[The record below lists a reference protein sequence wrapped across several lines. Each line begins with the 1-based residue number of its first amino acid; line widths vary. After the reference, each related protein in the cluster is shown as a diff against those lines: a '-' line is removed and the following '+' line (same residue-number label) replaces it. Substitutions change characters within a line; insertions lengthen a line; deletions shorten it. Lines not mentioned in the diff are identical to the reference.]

1 MLAEQNHLHKA
12 QKAIFDFVKMS
23 GASNDFVIID
33 NRSKPKKID
42 VEIVKKICHR
52 QNIGCDQLILVNNSL
67 DNPAEI
73 ACEMQIFNSDG
84 SESSTCG
91 NATRCVAKIIFDE
104 DLSKDKIKIKTQ
116 AGILDCFKINEDL
129 IKVNLGAPK
138 VINPQI
144 TLEGF
149 DFIHINVGN
158 PHAVAFVA
166 SIPQDEIFFKTGTK
180 VENNLQY
187 FPQKTNVEFAKII
200 NDSLIEVRVFERGVG
215 ETLACGSGACAVG
228 FSAIYKNLIKNK
240 SVTVRFKGG
249 DLLIEFDG
257 TNIFMT
263 AGTQKIFKGII
274 DEDFLQ

>member
-1 MLAEQNHLHKA
+1 MLAEQNHLHKTP
-12 QKAIFDFVKMS
+12 KMIFDFVKMS

-33 NRSKPKKID
+33 NRFNVKKIN

-52 QNIGCDQLILVNNSL
+52 QNIGCDQLILINNS
-67 DNPAEI
+67 NEKSAQI

-84 SESSTCG
+84 SQSSTCG

-104 DLSKDKIKIKTQ
+104 DLSKNKIKIRTQ
-116 AGILDCFKINEDL
+116 AGILECFKISEDL
-129 IKVNLGAPK
+129 IKVNLGVPK
-138 VINPQI
+138 VVSSSIN
-144 TLEGF
+144 LEGF
-149 DFIHINVGN
+149 EFIHINIGN
-158 PHAVAFVA
+158 PHAVTFVA
-166 SIPQDEIFFKTGTK
+166 SIPNDEIFFKTGQK
-180 VENNLQY
+180 VENNLEY

-228 FSAIYKNLIKNK
+228 FSAIYKNLIKNTA
-240 SVTVRFKGG
+240 VNVRFKGG

-257 TNIFMT
+257 ANIFMT

-274 DEDFLQ
+274 DEDFLS

>member
-1 MLAEQNHLHKA
+1 MLAEQNHLHKTP
-12 QKAIFDFVKMS
+12 KMIFDFVKMS
-23 GASNDFVIID
+23 GASNDFIIID
-33 NRSKPKKID
+33 NRFNVKKIN

-52 QNIGCDQLILVNNSL
+52 QNIGCDQLILINNSSEKS
-67 DNPAEI
+67 AQI
-73 ACEMQIFNSDG
+73 ACEMQIFNRDG
-84 SESSTCG
+84 SESSNCG

-104 DLSKDKIKIKTQ
+104 DLSKNKIKIRTQ
-116 AGILDCFKINEDL
+116 AGILECFKISEDL
-129 IKVNLGAPK
+129 IKVNLGVPK
-138 VINPQI
+138 VVNSSIN
-144 TLEGF
+144 LEGF
-149 DFIHINVGN
+149 EFIHINVGN

-166 SIPQDEIFFKTGTK
+166 SIPNDEIFFKTGQK

-228 FSAIYKNLIKNK
+228 FSAIYKNLIKNTA
-240 SVTVRFKGG
+240 VNVRFKGG

-274 DEDFLQ
+274 DDDFLQ

>member
-1 MLAEQNHLHKA
+1 MLAEQNHLHKSS
-12 QKAIFDFVKMS
+12 KNIFDFVKMS

-33 NRSKPKKID
+33 NRFKPKKIN

-52 QNIGCDQLILVNNSL
+52 QNIGCDQLILINNSL
-67 DNPAEI
+67 DKSTEI

-104 DLSKDKIKIKTQ
+104 DLSKNKIKIKTQ
-116 AGILDCFKINEDL
+116 AGILDCYKINEDL
-129 IKVNLGAPK
+129 IKVNLGVPK
-138 VINPQI
+138 VVNPQI
-144 TLEGF
+144 NLEGF
-149 DFIHINVGN
+149 EFIHISVGN
-158 PHAVAFVA
+158 PHAVAFVD
-166 SIPQDEIFFKTGTK
+166 SIPQDEIFFKTGAK

>member
-1 MLAEQNHLHKA
+1 MLAEQNHLHKLS
-12 QKAIFDFVKMS
+12 KNIFDFVKMS

-33 NRSKPKKID
+33 NRFKPKKIN

-52 QNIGCDQLILVNNSL
+52 QNIGCDQLILINNSL
-67 DNPAEI
+67 DKSTEI

-104 DLSKDKIKIKTQ
+104 DLSKNKIKIKTQ
-116 AGILDCFKINEDL
+116 AGILDCYKINEDL

-138 VINPQI
+138 VVNPQI
-144 TLEGF
+144 NLEGF
-149 DFIHINVGN
+149 EFIHISVGN
-158 PHAVAFVA
+158 PHAVAFVD
-166 SIPQDEIFFKTGTK
+166 SIPQDEIFFKTGAK

-187 FPQKTNVEFAKII
+187 FPKKTNVEFAKII

-249 DLLIEFDG
+249 DLLIDFDG

-274 DEDFLQ
+274 DDDFLQ

>member
-1 MLAEQNHLHKA
+1 MLAEQNHLHKTP
-12 QKAIFDFVKMS
+12 KMIFDFFKMS

-33 NRSKPKKID
+33 NRFDIKKIN

-52 QNIGCDQLILVNNSL
+52 QNIGCDQLILINNST
-67 DNPAEI
+67 DKSAEI

-84 SESSTCG
+84 SESATCG

-104 DLSKDKIKIKTQ
+104 DSSKNKIKIKTQ
-116 AGILDCFKINEDL
+116 AGILDCFRINEDL
-129 IKVNLGAPK
+129 IKVNLGVPK
-138 VINPQI
+138 VVDSKIN
-144 TLEGF
+144 LEGF
-149 DFIHINVGN
+149 EFIHIDVGN
-158 PHAVAFVA
+158 PHAVSFVE
-166 SIPQDEIFFKTGTK
+166 SIPQDEIFFKAGQK

-228 FSAIYKNLIKNK
+228 FSAIYKNLIKNTA
-240 SVTVRFKGG
+240 VTVRFKGG

-257 TNIFMT
+257 INIFMT

-274 DEDFLQ
+274 DENFLS

>member
-1 MLAEQNHLHKA
+1 MV
-12 QKAIFDFVKMS
+12 FDFVKMS

-33 NRSKPKKID
+33 NRFNIKKIN

-52 QNIGCDQLILVNNSL
+52 QNIGCDQLILINNS
-67 DNPAEI
+67 NEKSTEI
-73 ACEMQIFNSDG
+73 SCEMQIFNSDG

-104 DLSKDKIKIKTQ
+104 DLSKNKIKIKTQ
-116 AGILDCFKINEDL
+116 AGILECFKINEDL
-129 IKVNLGAPK
+129 IKVNLGTPK
-138 VINPQI
+138 VVNPQI
-144 TLEGF
+144 NLEGF
-149 DFIHINVGN
+149 EFIHINVGN
-158 PHAVAFVA
+158 PHAVAFVN
-166 SIPQDEIFFKTGTK
+166 SIPQDEIFFKTGQK
-180 VENNLQY
+180 VENNLQH

-228 FSAIYKNLIKNK
+228 FSAIYKNLIKNTAVK
-240 SVTVRFKGG
+240 IRFKGG

>member
-1 MLAEQNHLHKA
+1 MLAEQNHLHKSS
-12 QKAIFDFVKMS
+12 KNIFDFVKMS
-23 GASNDFVIID
+23 GASNDFIIID
-33 NRSKPKKID
+33 NRLNLKKID

-52 QNIGCDQLILVNNSL
+52 QNIGCDQLILINNSL

-84 SESSTCG
+84 SQSSTCG

-104 DLSKDKIKIKTQ
+104 DLSKNKIKIKTQ
-116 AGILDCFKINEDL
+116 AGILDCFKINENL

-138 VINPQI
+138 VVNSSIN
-144 TLEGF
+144 LEGF
-149 DFIHINVGN
+149 EFIHINVGN
-158 PHAVAFVA
+158 PHAVCFVG
-166 SIPQDEIFFKTGTK
+166 SIPQDEIFFKTGAK

-240 SVTVRFKGG
+240 SVIVRFKGG

>member
-1 MLAEQNHLHKA
+1 MLAEQNHLHKTP
-12 QKAIFDFVKMS
+12 KMIFDFVKMS

-33 NRSKPKKID
+33 NRSNQKKIN

-52 QNIGCDQLILVNNSL
+52 QNIGCDQLILINNSL

-104 DLSKDKIKIKTQ
+104 DLSKNKIKIKTQ
-116 AGILDCFKINEDL
+116 AGILDCYKINEDL

-138 VINPQI
+138 VVNPQI
-144 TLEGF
+144 NLEGF
-149 DFIHINVGN
+149 EFIHISVGN
-158 PHAVAFVA
+158 PHAVAFVD
-166 SIPQDEIFFKTGTK
+166 SIPQDEIFFKTGAK

-274 DEDFLQ
+274 DDDFLQ

>member
-1 MLAEQNHLHKA
+1 MLAEQNHLHKSS
-12 QKAIFDFVKMS
+12 KNIFDFVKMS
-23 GASNDFVIID
+23 GASNDFIIID
-33 NRSKPKKID
+33 NRFKPKKIN

-52 QNIGCDQLILVNNSL
+52 QNIGCDQLILINNSL
-67 DNPAEI
+67 DKSTEI

-104 DLSKDKIKIKTQ
+104 DSSKNKIKIKTQ
-116 AGILDCFKINEDL
+116 AGILDCYKINEDL

-138 VINPQI
+138 VVNPQI
-144 TLEGF
+144 NLEGF
-149 DFIHINVGN
+149 EFIHISVGN
-158 PHAVAFVA
+158 PHAVAFVD
-166 SIPQDEIFFKTGTK
+166 SIPQDEIFFKTGAK

-187 FPQKTNVEFAKII
+187 FPKKTNVEFAKII

-240 SVTVRFKGG
+240 VVTVSFKGG

>member
-1 MLAEQNHLHKA
+1 MLVAQNHLPKS
-12 QKAIFDFVKMS
+12 QKMVFDFVKMS

-33 NRSKPKKID
+33 NRNYPKKINT
-42 VEIVKKICHR
+42 EIVKKICHR
-52 QNIGCDQLILVNNSL
+52 SNIGCDQLILINNSL
-67 DNPAEI
+67 DKSAEI

-84 SESSTCG
+84 SQSSTCG

-104 DLSKDKIKIKTQ
+104 DLSKNKIKIKTQ

-129 IKVNLGAPK
+129 IKVNLGVPK
-138 VINPQI
+138 VVNPQI
-144 TLEGF
+144 NLEGF
-149 DFIHINVGN
+149 EFIHINVGN

-166 SIPQDEIFFKTGTK
+166 SIPQDEIFFKTGAK
-180 VENNLQY
+180 VENNLQH

-228 FSAIYKNLIKNK
+228 FSAIYKNLIKN
-240 SVTVRFKGG
+240 SAVTVRFKGG

-257 TNIFMT
+257 TFIFMT

-274 DEDFLQ
+274 DEDFLS

>member
-1 MLAEQNHLHKA
+1 MLVEQNHLHKTP
-12 QKAIFDFVKMS
+12 KAIFDFVKMS

-33 NRSKPKKID
+33 NRLNHKKIN

-52 QNIGCDQLILVNNSL
+52 QNIGCDQLILINNSA
-67 DNPAEI
+67 DKSDEI

-104 DLSKDKIKIKTQ
+104 DFSKNKIKINTQ
-116 AGILDCFKINEDL
+116 AGILDCFKVNEDL

-138 VINPQI
+138 VVNPQI
-144 TLEGF
+144 MLESF
-149 DFIHINVGN
+149 EFIHINVGN
-158 PHAVAFVA
+158 PHAVAFVS
-166 SIPQDEIFFKTGTK
+166 SIPRDEIFFKTGAK

-228 FSAIYKNLIKNK
+228 FSAIYKNLIKNTAL
-240 SVTVRFKGG
+240 TVRFKGG

>member
-1 MLAEQNHLHKA
+1 MLAEQNHLPKS
-12 QKAIFDFVKMS
+12 KKMVFDFVKMS

-33 NRSKPKKID
+33 NRFYPKKINT
-42 VEIVKKICHR
+42 EIVKKICHR
-52 QNIGCDQLILVNNSL
+52 SNIGCDQLILINNSS
-67 DNPAEI
+67 DNFAEI

-84 SESSTCG
+84 SQSSTCG

-104 DLSKDKIKIKTQ
+104 DLSKNKIKIKTQ

-129 IKVNLGAPK
+129 IKVNLGVPK
-138 VINPQI
+138 VVNSQIN
-144 TLEGF
+144 LEGF
-149 DFIHINVGN
+149 EFIHINVGN

-180 VENNLQY
+180 VENNLQH

-228 FSAIYKNLIKNK
+228 FSAIYKNLIKN
-240 SVTVRFKGG
+240 SAVTVRFKGG
-249 DLLIEFDG
+249 DLFIEFDG
-257 TNIFMT
+257 TYIFMT

-274 DEDFLQ
+274 DEDFIS

>member
-1 MLAEQNHLHKA
+1 MLAEQNHLHKLS
-12 QKAIFDFVKMS
+12 KNIFDFVKMS

-33 NRSKPKKID
+33 NRFKPKKIN

-52 QNIGCDQLILVNNSL
+52 QNIGCDQLILINNSL
-67 DNPAEI
+67 DKSTEI

-104 DLSKDKIKIKTQ
+104 DLSKNKIKIKTQ
-116 AGILDCFKINEDL
+116 AGILDCYKINEDL

-138 VINPQI
+138 VVNPQI
-144 TLEGF
+144 NLEGF
-149 DFIHINVGN
+149 EFIHISVGN
-158 PHAVAFVA
+158 PQAVAFVD

>member
-1 MLAEQNHLHKA
+1 MLAEQNHLHKSS
-12 QKAIFDFVKMS
+12 KNIFDFVKMS
-23 GASNDFVIID
+23 GASNDFIIID
-33 NRSKPKKID
+33 NRLNLKKID

-52 QNIGCDQLILVNNSL
+52 QNIGCDQLILINNSS
-67 DNPAEI
+67 DNSAEI

-158 PHAVAFVA
+158 PHAVCFVA
-166 SIPQDEIFFKTGTK
+166 SIPQDEIFFKTGAK

>member
-1 MLAEQNHLHKA
+1 MLVEQNHLHRSSKN
-12 QKAIFDFVKMS
+12 IFDFVKMS

-33 NRSKPKKID
+33 TRLNPKKIN

-52 QNIGCDQLILVNNSL
+52 QNIGCDQLILINNSL
-67 DNPAEI
+67 DKSAEI

-104 DLSKDKIKIKTQ
+104 DLSKNKIKIKTQ
-116 AGILDCFKINEDL
+116 AGILDCFKVNEDL

-138 VINPQI
+138 VVNSQI

-149 DFIHINVGN
+149 EFIHINVGN
-158 PHAVAFVA
+158 PHAVTFVT
-166 SIPQDEIFFKTGTK
+166 SIPQDEIFFKTGAK

-228 FSAIYKNLIKNK
+228 FSAIYKNLIKNTA
-240 SVTVRFKGG
+240 VTVRFKGG

-257 TNIFMT
+257 ANIFMT

>member
-1 MLAEQNHLHKA
+1 MLAEQNHIHKSS
-12 QKAIFDFVKMS
+12 KNIFDFVKMS
-23 GASNDFVIID
+23 GASNDFIIID
-33 NRSKPKKID
+33 NRLNLKKID

-52 QNIGCDQLILVNNSL
+52 QNIGCDQLILINNSL

-84 SESSTCG
+84 SQSSTCG

-138 VINPQI
+138 VVNPQI
-144 TLEGF
+144 NLEGF
-149 DFIHINVGN
+149 EFIHISVGN
-158 PHAVAFVA
+158 PHAVAFVD
-166 SIPQDEIFFKTGTK
+166 SIPQDEIFFKTGAK

-240 SVTVRFKGG
+240 SVIVRFKGG

>member
-1 MLAEQNHLHKA
+1 MLAEQNHLHKTP
-12 QKAIFDFVKMS
+12 KMIFDFVKMS

-33 NRSKPKKID
+33 NRFNVKKIN

-52 QNIGCDQLILVNNSL
+52 QNIGCDQLILINNSSEKY
-67 DNPAEI
+67 AQI

-84 SESSTCG
+84 SQSSTCG

-104 DLSKDKIKIKTQ
+104 DLSKNKIKIRTQ
-116 AGILDCFKINEDL
+116 AGILECFKINEDL
-129 IKVNLGAPK
+129 IKVNLGVPK
-138 VINPQI
+138 VVNSSIN
-144 TLEGF
+144 LEGF
-149 DFIHINVGN
+149 EFIHINVGN
-158 PHAVAFVA
+158 PHAVTFVA
-166 SIPQDEIFFKTGTK
+166 SIPNDEIFFKTGQK

-228 FSAIYKNLIKNK
+228 FSAIYQNLIKNK
-240 SVTVRFKGG
+240 AVNVRFKGG

-257 TNIFMT
+257 TNIFMS

-274 DEDFLQ
+274 DDDFLQ

>member
-1 MLAEQNHLHKA
+1 MLAEQNHLHKLSNN
-12 QKAIFDFVKMS
+12 IFDFVKMS

-33 NRSKPKKID
+33 NRFKPKKIN

-52 QNIGCDQLILVNNSL
+52 QNIGCDQLILINNSL
-67 DNPAEI
+67 DKSTEI

-104 DLSKDKIKIKTQ
+104 DLSKNKIKIKTQ
-116 AGILDCFKINEDL
+116 AGILDCYKINEDL

-138 VINPQI
+138 VVNPQI
-144 TLEGF
+144 NLEGF
-149 DFIHINVGN
+149 EFIHINVGN
-158 PHAVAFVA
+158 PHAVSFVT
-166 SIPQDEIFFKTGTK
+166 SIPQDEIFFKTGAK